1 MILSGSVPCFKNK
14 TSKNDKNNFN
24 KMKIRILIITIGLFS
39 IISCNNHC
47 VIDKD
52 FKDVYFRML
61 DTITSYGKQFDTDGW
76 VLFEDEKCRN
86 FSECTDYLTYLT
98 NHEFRFFI
106 LESQAIYEKQSD
118 LKANI
123 KELKKWYNT
132 NKCGMTIEKADSL
145 VKAENE
151 RLSIKIPP
159 PKMPLQ
165 PRPKVKKT
173 VKQ

>member
-1 MILSGSVPCFKNK
+1 
-14 TSKNDKNNFN
+14 
-24 KMKIRILIITIGLFS
+24 MKIKILIITIGLFS

-61 DTITSYGKQFDTDGW
+61 DTITSYGKQFDTDEA
-76 VLFEDEKCRN
+76 VFFEEEKCGI
-86 FSECTDYLTYLT
+86 FLECVDYLIYLT
-98 NHEFRFFI
+98 DHEFRFFVI
-106 LESQAIYEKQSD
+106 ESHAIYEKQSD
-118 LKANI
+118 LKADI
-123 KELKKWYNT
+123 KDLKKWYNA
-132 NKCGMTIEKADSL
+132 NKCEMTIEKADSL

-165 PRPKVKKT
+165 PRPKLKKT